1 MNLGQGNT
9 LRQVRYRK
17 MTPSLLA
24 SADWLWALTTPEIS
38 ITPEGNTP
46 TECGRMPS
54 SICTK
59 PCISH
64 HDQTLVHNSSLGF
77 PECGQLRPPEVLMVC
92 WTRLYSPVACTSS
105 DTVLSDAKYPSVG
118 FVGLPLVAGFKTSPN
133 RAVVQIEG
141 TAFRVDG
148 KALVAFLAKC
158 PRLERSLQ
166 QYSQICAVQISQLAA
181 CNRLHEVHERL
192 GRWLLMCA
200 DGVGS
205 DELPLTLEFLVQ
217 MLGTRHS
224 SVTVAAG
231 IVRGRLSLS
240 GTANSPPL
248 ASATFTRAQRVLLLG
263 TKASRQD
270 IQGSGKHSAL
280 AQ

>member
-1 MNLGQGNT
+1 
-9 LRQVRYRK
+9 
-17 MTPSLLA
+17 
-24 SADWLWALTTPEIS
+24 
-38 ITPEGNTP
+38 
-46 TECGRMPS
+46 
-54 SICTK
+54 
-59 PCISH
+59 
-64 HDQTLVHNSSLGF
+64 
-77 PECGQLRPPEVLMVC
+77 
-92 WTRLYSPVACTSS
+92 
-105 DTVLSDAKYPSVG
+105 
-118 FVGLPLVAGFKTSPN
+118 
-133 RAVVQIEG
+133 VQIEG

-158 PRLERSLQ
+158 PSLERSLQ

-205 DELPLTLEFLVQ
+205 DELPLTQEFLVQ

-231 IVRGRLSLS
+231 IVRVRLSLS